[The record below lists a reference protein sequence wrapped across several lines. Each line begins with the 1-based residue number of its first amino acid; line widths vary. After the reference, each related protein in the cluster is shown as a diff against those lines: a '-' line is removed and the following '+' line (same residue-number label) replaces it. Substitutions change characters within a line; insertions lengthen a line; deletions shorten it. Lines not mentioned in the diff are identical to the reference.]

1 MHNQHKLL
9 RLLQLIHVLK
19 NKPGKSIQSISKI
32 LETTERTVYR
42 YLDLLAHVGFHISK
56 DEYGKFSIDKGMD
69 MLDLK
74 FTTDEAMFLKTL
86 CLTAGKSNP
95 LRDGVLQKLYYHSD
109 VYKAGVE
116 IHNAYLSTLVE
127 RTQQAIAEGKQI
139 SLIRYQSLNSNKI
152 SDRVVE
158 PIQFTDDLQV
168 LVAFE
173 PASKENKYFNIE
185 RIGDIRLLKT
195 SIKHASKHEFIP
207 PDVFGFAQKGKP
219 ISVEVH
225 MNMRAMLL
233 LKEAY
238 PAAAQCII
246 PGAKKGAFIFRC
258 EVFDLKPVCRFILGT
273 LDDITH
279 VVGRELNAE
288 LKKYAERMTRLK
300 S

>member
-1 MHNQHKLL
+1 M
-9 RLLQLIHVLK
+9 
-19 NKPGKSIQSISKI
+19 
-32 LETTERTVYR
+32 ETTERTVYR

-56 DEYGKFSIDKGMD
+56 DEFGKFCIDKGNE

-86 CLTAGKSNP
+86 CLTAGKTNP

-116 IHNAYLSTLVE
+116 IHHAYLSTLIE

-139 SLIRYQSLNSNKI
+139 SLIRYQSLNSNKV
-152 SDRVVE
+152 SDRLVE

-168 LVAFE
+168 LVAYE

-185 RIGDIRLLKT
+185 RIGDIKVLKT
-195 SIKHASKHEFIP
+195 SIKHRSKHEFTP
-207 PDVFGFAQKGKP
+207 PDVFGFAKKGHP
-219 ISVEVH
+219 IPVEIR
-225 MNMRAMLL
+225 MNMRSMLL

-238 PAAAQCII
+238 PASAPFITQ
-246 PGAKKGAFIFRC
+246 GAKKNEFIFKSD
-258 EVFDLKPVCRFILGT
+258 VFDLKPVCRFILGT
-273 LDDITH
+273 LDDIHH
-279 VVGRELNAE
+279 VIGKELNAE
-288 LKKYAERMTRLK
+288 LKKYAARMARLK